1 MEVLWP
7 HGLGIQISL
16 HGVWGTLSYY
26 ICIYIY
32 IYIYEGSKA
41 AILLIIQI
49 PTLSHYLPSW
59 AGAGA
64 YGLVEFSVRRAYSN
78 P

>member
-1 MEVLWP
+1 M
-7 HGLGIQISL
+7 GF
-16 HGVWGTLSYY
+16 GVHYPT
-26 ICIYIY
+26 I

>member
-1 MEVLWP
+1 MGVSSP
-7 HGLGIQISL
+7 HGLGIQNFL

-26 ICIYIY
+26 VY

>member
-1 MEVLWP
+1 MGVSSQ

-26 ICIYIY
+26 N